1 MPHRVLLIEDD
12 QSLRGFLRKA
22 FHEEGYVVDH
32 AARGDEG
39 LPMALGT
46 TYDCVILDRML
57 PGLDGLELLREL
69 RRAGQRAPVLLLT
82 ARGEPAERVR
92 GLEAGA
98 DDYLPKPF
106 DLAELLARVQALI
119 RRARLAADELV
130 LHVGVLT
137 IDPMARRVSADGRS
151 IDLSPRE
158 FALLVFM
165 AQHCGRTLSRAR
177 LSEAVWNYQFD
188 TETNVV
194 DVYVNYL
201 RRKLGDL
208 SDGTQIVT
216 VRGVGYRLEAP

>member
-1 MPHRVLLIEDD
+1 
-12 QSLRGFLRKA
+12 
-22 FHEEGYVVDH
+22 
-32 AARGDEG
+32 
-39 LPMALGT
+39 MALGT

-137 IDPMARRVSADGRS
+137 IDPMARRVSAAGRS

-177 LSEAVWNYQFD
+177 LAEAVWNYQFD